1 MKKTR
6 LICALLALLLALS
19 ILAPGMVYAGDP
31 EQTDEVMSGEVLP
44 EPTETEEE
52 TAPPEQE
59 PAAAVTEEP
68 EKAETAVPEEK
79 AVPEKEETPVSRE
92 EPAPAVNDQTLPEE
106 PAVQEE
112 EPEQPG
118 EPEKE
123 AGEDSP
129 EMPAG
134 PDETPAEILESAQ
147 PEEPESVSG
156 AEDASAGEPAAFENG
171 YVLVRKQ
178 TKVYAGTNTRTVRGT
193 FPEDGV
199 AWAVRATDNED
210 PRKAWDRIHD
220 EAIACE
226 GELVV
231 VTVGPETN
239 LALALQKYPDL
250 KHLIKKITVMGG
262 SLTTGNVSEY
272 AEANL
277 WHDAEAA
284 RIVFDSGIPI
294 DMIGLNVTRKAPLKR
309 SIFDGLTDIREDETR
324 SPIRS
329 GMTCC

>member
-1 MKKTR
+1 MKKIPI
-6 LICALLALLLALS
+6 LIDTDPGVDDFFCLAIGCAFPDLFDLR
-19 ILAPGMVYAGDP
+19 
-31 EQTDEVMSGEVLP
+31 
-44 EPTETEEE
+44 
-52 TAPPEQE
+52 
-59 PAAAVTEEP
+59 AVTTIGGNNSTDVTTRNALDILKLFHREDVTVSSGADRFLMNEFGEP
-68 EKAETAVPEEK
+68 VAKFHGINGLGNVDIPHT
-79 AVPEKEETPVSRE
+79 EKE
-92 EPAPAVNDQTLPEE
+92 
-106 PAVQEE
+106 
-112 EPEQPG
+112 
-118 EPEKE
+118 K
-123 AGEDSP
+123 
-129 EMPAG
+129 
-134 PDETPAEILESAQ
+134 
-147 PEEPESVSG
+147 
-156 AEDASAGEPAAFENG
+156 
-171 YVLVRKQ
+171 
-178 TKVYAGTNTRTVRGT
+178 
-193 FPEDGV
+193 
-199 AWAVRATDNED
+199 D

-309 SIFDGLTDIREDETR
+309 SIFEGLKDIRKDVKDVMERLIDFRNEEAMHDAIAIATLVDDDIMTWRTTHTSVIDGEDVRRGMSLTDDTKEPNSRVAEEIDIERYYDVMRRMISQYTEKPVR
-324 SPIRS
+324 
-329 GMTCC
+329 